1 MIERDIGNLWEK
13 YEKFLGMLQDE
24 GVNKL
29 LEEQGQRIAECSF
42 SQRDSEPFCGMGGI
56 LEYSLELLKNAK
68 KLNEA
73 LGYQQS
79 PRDLIS
85 STLLSPIGYIG
96 NLNSDR
102 YVMTTSE
109 WHKEKLGQYFDW
121 NDQCPK
127 YAVQDMTLW
136 FLQKYNVFLNWR
148 VWQSISL
155 LNNVKSEENKF
166 YGNHKDRLSLLVSL
180 AHEVTLKNEFDKLN
194 DNYTVPF

>member
-1 MIERDIGNLWEK
+1 MIERDIESLWAK

-42 SQRDSEPFCGMGGI
+42 SQRSKEPFCGIGGI

-68 KLNEA
+68 KLNES
-73 LGYQQS
+73 LGYQQT
-79 PRDLIS
+79 PRNLIS
-85 STLLSPIGYIG
+85 ATLLSPIGYIG
-96 NLNSDR
+96 SSKLDR
-102 YVMTTSE
+102 FVLTTSE

-121 NDQCPK
+121 NESCPK
-127 YAVQDMTLW
+127 YRIQDMTLW
-136 FLQKYNVFLNWR
+136 FLQKYNITLEWN
-148 VWQSISL
+148 VWQAIAL
-155 LNNVKSEENKF
+155 INNVKSEENNF

-194 DNYTVPF
+194 DNYTLPF